1 MYARN
6 IEQVCGGN
14 PLEDPLV
21 FQEAEYRSASTYLK
35 NASSVPIDIC
45 TGIHDGHAGS
55 VPVSHAVQAYNALA
69 FPEDRIS
76 DEDIKYIVE
85 NEKIPAHLCCKDP
98 DPAFGSHTVL
108 LRKQSANVRLTLF
121 EGAHDIL
128 PMVSGDWFARQCS
141 GRKPDWKNGTAL
153 QDDAARLTH

>member
-1 MYARN
+1 MDGETKNYEEKLIRDFKNGSHERFDELVTAYGEKLYRLSY
-6 IEQVCGGN
+6 GLLGN
-14 PLEDPLV
+14 HHD
-21 FQEAEYRSASTYLK
+21 AEE
-35 NASSVPIDIC
+35 V
-45 TGIHDGHAGS
+45 
-55 VPVSHAVQAYNALA
+55 VQDAFVRAYNALA

-141 GRKPDWKNGTAL
+141 GRKPDWGNGTAL
-153 QDDAARLTH
+153 SDDATRLTH